1 MLTYPSRALESFIEY
16 SYHND
21 DFGFTFVFKRNGD
34 FLNDRINDRINPL
47 DLEIIKEIQNNKYI
61 TIIQLATDLNKSQ
74 ATIQRHMNTLIKE
87 NKIKRIGSKKTG
99 YWELN

>member
-1 MLTYPSRALESFIEY
+1 M
-16 SYHND
+16 
-21 DFGFTFVFKRNGD
+21 
-34 FLNDRINDRINPL
+34 NDRINDRINPL